1 MTGRTERERMIV
13 IWKEA
18 DTVAAALA
26 VREMAER
33 SGMSGGASSALA
45 TAVSELTT
53 NVVKYARRGR
63 LTLRVVKRV
72 GQPGLE
78 AVVEDAGPGIED
90 LETAMKEHE
99 STGGTL
105 GLGLPG
111 TKRLVDEFEIDSG
124 PGRGT
129 RVRVVKWG

>member
-1 MTGRTERERMIV
+1 MSDRERKIV
-13 IWKEA
+13 IWGED

-33 SGMSGGASSALA
+33 VGMSGGAASALA

-53 NVVKYARRGR
+53 NVCKYAERGR
-63 LTLRVVKRV
+63 VTLRVVKRV

-78 AVVEDAGPGIED
+78 AVVEDAGPGIQDMEA
-90 LETAMKEHE
+90 AMRDHE

-111 TKRLVDEFEIDSG
+111 TKRLVDEFEVDSE

>member
-1 MTGRTERERMIV
+1 MSDRQRMIV
-13 IWKEA
+13 IWTEA
-18 DTVAAALA
+18 DTVSAALA
-26 VREMAER
+26 VREMAEDA
-33 SGMSGGASSALA
+33 GMSSGAASALA

-53 NVVKYARRGR
+53 NVVKYAGRGR
-63 LTLRVVKRV
+63 LTLRSVKRM

-78 AVVEDAGPGIED
+78 AVVRDAGPGIDD
-90 LETAMKEHE
+90 LEAAMQEHV

-111 TKRLVDEFEIDSG
+111 TKRLVDEFEVDTG

>member
-1 MTGRTERERMIV
+1 MTERQRMIV
-13 IWKEA
+13 IWNEA

-26 VREMAER
+26 VREMAENA
-33 SGMSGGASSALA
+33 GMNPGAASALA

-53 NVVKYARRGR
+53 NVVKYAQRGR
-63 LTLRVVKRV
+63 LTLRAVKRM

-78 AVVEDAGPGIED
+78 AVVEDAGPGIDD
-90 LETAMKEHE
+90 LETAMRDHE

-111 TKRLVDEFEIDSG
+111 TKRLVDEFEVDTQRK
-124 PGRGT
+124 RGT

>member
-1 MTGRTERERMIV
+1 MTDRQRMIV
-13 IWKEA
+13 IWTEA
-18 DTVAAALA
+18 DTVSAALA
-26 VREMAER
+26 VREMAEDAGMN
-33 SGMSGGASSALA
+33 SGAASALA

-53 NVVKYARRGR
+53 NVVKYAGRGR
-63 LTLRVVKRV
+63 LTLRLVKRM

-78 AVVEDAGPGIED
+78 AVVQDAGPGIDD
-90 LETAMKEHE
+90 LEAAMKEHV

-111 TKRLVDEFEIDSG
+111 TRRLVDEFEVDTH

>member
-1 MTGRTERERMIV
+1 MIV
-13 IWKEA
+13 IWEEE

-33 SGMSGGASSALA
+33 VGMSGGAASALA

-53 NVVKYARRGR
+53 NVFKYAKRGR

-78 AVVEDAGPGIED
+78 AVVEDAGPGISD
-90 LETAMKEHE
+90 LEAAMRDHE
-99 STGGTL
+99 STGGSL

-111 TKRLVDEFEIDSG
+111 TKRLVDEFEVDTE

>member
-1 MTGRTERERMIV
+1 MTDRQRMIV
-13 IWKEA
+13 IWTEA
-18 DTVAAALA
+18 DTVSAALA
-26 VREMAER
+26 VREMAEEA
-33 SGMSGGASSALA
+33 GMSSGAASALA

-53 NVVKYARRGR
+53 NVVKYAGRGR
-63 LTLRVVKRV
+63 LTLRLVKRM

-78 AVVEDAGPGIED
+78 AVVQDAGPGIND
-90 LETAMKEHE
+90 LEAAMKEHV

-111 TKRLVDEFEIDSG
+111 TKRLVDEFEVDTH

>member
-1 MTGRTERERMIV
+1 MTERQRMIV
-13 IWKEA
+13 IWNEA

-26 VREMAER
+26 VREMAENA
-33 SGMSGGASSALA
+33 GMNPGAASALA

-53 NVVKYARRGR
+53 NVVKYAQRGR
-63 LTLRVVKRV
+63 LTLRAVKRM

-78 AVVEDAGPGIED
+78 AVVEDAGPGIDD
-90 LETAMKEHE
+90 LETAMRDHE

-111 TKRLVDEFEIDSG
+111 TKRLVDEFEFDTQRK
-124 PGRGT
+124 RGT

>member
-1 MTGRTERERMIV
+1 MTERQRMIV
-13 IWKEA
+13 IWNEA

-26 VREMAER
+26 VREMAENA
-33 SGMSGGASSALA
+33 GMSPGSASALA

-53 NVVKYARRGR
+53 NVVKYAQRGR
-63 LTLRVVKRV
+63 LTLRAVKRM

-78 AVVEDAGPGIED
+78 AVVEDAGPGIDD
-90 LETAMKEHE
+90 LETAMRDHE

-111 TKRLVDEFEIDSG
+111 TKRLVDEFEFDTARK
-124 PGRGT
+124 RGT

>member
-1 MTGRTERERMIV
+1 MSDRQRMIV
-13 IWKEA
+13 IWTEA
-18 DTVAAALA
+18 DTVSAALA
-26 VREMAER
+26 VREMAEDA
-33 SGMSGGASSALA
+33 GMSSGAASALA

-53 NVVKYARRGR
+53 NVVKYAGRGR
-63 LTLRVVKRV
+63 LTLRLVKRM

-78 AVVEDAGPGIED
+78 AVVQDAGPGITD
-90 LETAMKEHE
+90 LEAAMKEHV

-111 TKRLVDEFEIDSG
+111 TKRLVDEFDIDTHS
-124 PGRGT
+124 GRGT

>member
-1 MTGRTERERMIV
+1 MSERERKMV
-13 IWKEA
+13 IWEEH

-33 SGMSGGASSALA
+33 AGMSAAAASALA
-45 TAVSELTT
+45 TAVSELAT
-53 NVVKYARRGR
+53 NAWKYAKRGR
-63 LTLRVVKRV
+63 VTLRVVKRV

-90 LETAMKEHE
+90 MEAAMRDHE

-111 TKRLVDEFEIDSG
+111 TRRLVDEFEIDSE